1 MLCGGLEKNFIK
13 ILIPTYFPSIGAEVV
28 KPMYSLKRLV
38 WSSFLVVAVLL
49 AGIIVLGGYQYRLAG
64 AYSQVIDQNEST
76 LFHFMTIRETI
87 TETLISRNWELLER
101 IVGDVDKLNTELSRL
116 KENKLVSAELKLAL
130 VDKIDLTGL
139 AILMRQVINDPDKI
153 KLSKQLQEQL
163 RSISDYLLQYDRII
177 VGQARERIVNFQRVV
192 IGALGLIISLA
203 SFSLILLYRNTVSPL
218 LQLSRRLQSENF
230 EIDDLSLEQPVVK
243 EVADLA
249 AAIEQLALRSSD
261 RSSQESEGRDVQALL
276 AETVNE
282 TTNRL
287 NGIINYAQ
295 LLYDSA
301 DQLQLTEEQLTM
313 LQKIIDSGGHIAHEW
328 QKIK

>member
-1 MLCGGLEKNFIK
+1 MSAPPKDTVCNSK
-13 ILIPTYFPSIGAEVV
+13 LIN
-28 KPMYSLKRLV
+28 PMHSLKKLV
-38 WSSFLVVAVLL
+38 WLAFLVVSVLL
-49 AGIIVLGGYQYRLAG
+49 AGIILLGAYQYRLSG
-64 AYSQVIDQNEST
+64 AYSKVINQNESA

-87 TETLISRNWELLER
+87 TEILISGKWEQLER
-101 IVGDVDKLNTELSRL
+101 VTGDVEKLNSEIARL

-139 AILMRQVINDPDKI
+139 AILLRQVVNDPDKVNR
-153 KLSKQLQEQL
+153 SRQLQEQL

-177 VGQARERIVNFQRVV
+177 VGQARERIVNFQMVV

-218 LQLSRRLQSENF
+218 LQMSHQMQSNTF
-230 EIDDLSLEQPVVK
+230 ESDGIALRQPVAK
-243 EVADLA
+243 EIADLA
-249 AAIEQLALRSSD
+249 AAIEQLALQSKNRPG
-261 RSSQESEGRDVQALL
+261 QESNGRNVKALL

-282 TTNRL
+282 TTNGL

-295 LLYDSA
+295 LLYDSS
-301 DQLQLTEEQLTM
+301 DQLQLSEEQMMM
-313 LQKIIDSGGHIAHEW
+313 LQKIIDSGVQIAHEW

>member
-1 MLCGGLEKNFIK
+1 
-13 ILIPTYFPSIGAEVV
+13 
-28 KPMYSLKRLV
+28 MYSLKRLV
-38 WSSFLVVAVLL
+38 WLAFLVVSILL
-49 AGIIVLGGYQYRLAG
+49 AGIMLLGGHQYRMAG
-64 AYSQVIDQNEST
+64 GYSQVISQNESA

-87 TETLISRNWELLER
+87 TEALIGGDWERLER
-101 IVGDVDKLNTELSRL
+101 VNSDIEKLNSELSRL
-116 KENKLVSAELKLAL
+116 KENKLISAELKLAL

-139 AILMRQVINDPDKI
+139 AILIRQVVTDPER
-153 KLSKQLQEQL
+153 LVRSKQLQAQL
-163 RSISDYLLQYDRII
+163 RSISDFLLQYDRII
-177 VGQARERIVNFQRVV
+177 VGQARERIVNFQMVV

-218 LQLSRRLQSENF
+218 LLLSSQMQSDTFDTNTIE
-230 EIDDLSLEQPVVK
+230 LGHPVAK

-249 AAIEQLALRSSD
+249 QAIEQLALRAGD
-261 RSSQESEGRDVQALL
+261 RSEQEQEHNGRNVEALL

-295 LLYDSA
+295 LLYDSSE
-301 DQLQLTEEQLTM
+301 QLQVTEEQMEM
-313 LQKIIDSGGHIAHEW
+313 LQKIIDSGVHIANEW

>member
-1 MLCGGLEKNFIK
+1 MKK
-13 ILIPTYFPSIGAEVV
+13 
-28 KPMYSLKRLV
+28 LV
-38 WSSFLVVAVLL
+38 WLAFLVVSFLL
-49 AGIIVLGGYQYRLAG
+49 AGIILLGGYQYRLAG
-64 AYSQVIDQNEST
+64 GYSRIINQNESA

-87 TETLISRNWELLER
+87 TATLIS
-101 IVGDVDKLNTELSRL
+101 GDWQRLDKVSGDIEKLNSELTRL

-139 AILMRQVINDPDKI
+139 AILLRQVQSDPDKV
-153 KLSKQLQEQL
+153 LRSRQLQEQL
-163 RSISDYLLQYDRII
+163 RSIADFLLQYDRII
-177 VGQARERIVNFQRVV
+177 VGQARERIVNFQAVV

-218 LQLSRRLQSENF
+218 LKLSRQLQSDTF
-230 EIDDLSLEQPVVK
+230 DATAISLGQPVAK

-249 AAIEQLALRSSD
+249 LAIEKLAIPLHSKA
-261 RSSQESEGRDVQALL
+261 ENAGNGRDVEAIL
-276 AETVNE
+276 AEKVNE

-295 LLYDSA
+295 LLYDSSE
-301 DQLQLTEEQLTM
+301 QLQITDEQKKM
-313 LQKIIDSGGHIAHEW
+313 LQKIIDSGVHIASEW

>member
-1 MLCGGLEKNFIK
+1 
-13 ILIPTYFPSIGAEVV
+13 
-28 KPMYSLKRLV
+28 MYSLKRLV
-38 WSSFLVVAVLL
+38 WLAFVVVSVLL
-49 AGIIVLGGYQYRLAG
+49 AGIMLLGGYQYRMAG
-64 AYSQVIDQNEST
+64 GYSQVISQNESA

-87 TETLISRNWELLER
+87 TETLIGGDWERLER
-101 IVGDVDKLNTELSRL
+101 VNSDIEKLNSELSRL
-116 KENKLVSAELKLAL
+116 KENKLISAELKLAL

-139 AILMRQVINDPDKI
+139 AILLRQVITDPDRLKR
-153 KLSKQLQEQL
+153 SKQLQVQL
-163 RSISDYLLQYDRII
+163 RSISDFLLQYDRII
-177 VGQARERIVNFQRVV
+177 VGQAREQIVNFQMVV

-218 LQLSRRLQSENF
+218 LLLSRQMQSDTFDTNTIE
-230 EIDDLSLEQPVVK
+230 LGQPVAK

-249 AAIEQLALRSSD
+249 LAIEQLALRAGD
-261 RSSQESEGRDVQALL
+261 RTGQEQEHNGRDVEALL

-295 LLYDSA
+295 LLYDSSE
-301 DQLQLTEEQLTM
+301 QLQVSEEQVEM
-313 LQKIIDSGGHIAHEW
+313 LQKIIDSGVHIAGEW

>member
-1 MLCGGLEKNFIK
+1 
-13 ILIPTYFPSIGAEVV
+13 
-28 KPMYSLKRLV
+28 MYSLKRLV
-38 WSSFLVVAVLL
+38 WLAFLVVSVLL
-49 AGIIVLGGYQYRLAG
+49 AGIVVLGIYQYRMAG
-64 AYSQVIDQNEST
+64 GYSQVISQNESA

-87 TETLISRNWELLER
+87 TETLIAGDLER
-101 IVGDVDKLNTELSRL
+101 LERVNSDIEKLNSELSRL
-116 KENKLVSAELKLAL
+116 KENRLISAELKLAL

-139 AILMRQVINDPDKI
+139 AILVRQVITEPNR
-153 KLSKQLQEQL
+153 LTRSKQLQAQL
-163 RSISDYLLQYDRII
+163 RSISDFLIQYDRII
-177 VGQARERIVNFQRVV
+177 VGQARERIVNFQKVV

-218 LQLSRRLQSENF
+218 LQLSRQMQSDSFDPNT
-230 EIDDLSLEQPVVK
+230 ISLGQPVAK

-249 AAIEQLALRSSD
+249 QAIEKLAFHAGERPEQD
-261 RSSQESEGRDVQALL
+261 QEHNGRDVEALL

-295 LLYDSA
+295 LLYDSS
-301 DQLQLTEEQLTM
+301 DQLQLNEEQVEM
-313 LQKIIDSGGHIAHEW
+313 LQKIIDSGVHIANEW